1 VLRFKLLVAVLK
13 LFDRTGQLTQRPFHP
28 VEAHGKI
35 TRIGLRRSTAL
46 RGLTRLCL
54 FAAIEK
60 IIEKVAAALVLRQ
73 RGVGQKQ
80 NGNCGKH
87 RNSR

>member
-1 VLRFKLLVAVLK
+1 LLVAVLK

-28 VEAHGKI
+28 VEAYGKI
-35 TRIGLRRSTAL
+35 ARIGLRRLTAL

-60 IIEKVAAALVLRQ
+60 IIEKVAAALVLR
-73 RGVGQKQ
+73 
-80 NGNCGKH
+80 
-87 RNSR
+87 